1 MLALLLL
8 LQAPA
13 QAPARLTSF
22 LTQSIGLDTAQ
33 LAALERGEP
42 VVKVLDT
49 HDRRDVAIFG
59 VITASKSP
67 ADFARAPRDFP
78 AVTIDERDVADM
90 KNCRPGDCVVKLPA
104 TDMRRIHDEINWS
117 APDVQAELSNCAPR
131 RLVEYVGDYRA
142 RGDSAMAQYDD
153 RGNLTVHSSEAFAAQ
168 LAESPYV
175 YQNLPSLQQYLGSYP
190 RGTLPGASYVLFWS
204 VDAQKQQPQD

>member
-22 LTQSIGLDTAQ
+22 LTQSIGLDAAQ

-67 ADFARAPRDFP
+67 AELARAARDFP
-78 AVTIDERDVADM
+78 TALRTPNRTGFGIFSTPAVPGDVAAVTI
-90 KNCRPGDCVVKLPA
+90 
-104 TDMRRIHDEINWS
+104 EI
-117 APDVQAELSNCAPR
+117 
-131 RLVEYVGDYRA
+131 GRA
-142 RGDSAMAQYDD
+142 H
-153 RGNLTVHSSEAFAAQ
+153 V
-168 LAESPYV
+168 
-175 YQNLPSLQQYLGSYP
+175 
-190 RGTLPGASYVLFWS
+190 
-204 VDAQKQQPQD
+204 